1 MATLTT
7 NIATAKGPGTWS
19 RFWAFVERFA
29 EARSRTAQVE
39 VLMAKTDAELEAIGL
54 TRDTIV
60 LHVFRDRLYV

>member
-7 NIATAKGPGTWS
+7 NIATAKGHGIGS

-39 VLMAKTDAELEAIGL
+39 VLMAKTDAELAAMGL

-60 LHVFRDRLYV
+60 LHVFRDRLYA